1 MIQFLR
7 MYRTSIGT
15 KIVMA
20 VTGLL
25 LFLWIIAHM
34 LGNLLVF
41 AGQDA
46 MNAYAFSLKE
56 LGPSLWIVRI
66 GLLALFIVHILSAVL
81 VWRSNRGAR
90 TEAYSEYD
98 PRWATYA
105 GRTMMVSGVLVLVYV
120 LYHLMHFT
128 FGWIDPAYM
137 QLLDGRGRHDVYA
150 MVVHSFSNVIVSAV
164 YIVSMGLLAFHLSHG
179 VTSLFQTLGW
189 HHPSYNPL
197 IKRLGPI
204 LSVVIAIGF
213 ILVPL
218 GVLTGVV
225 ALP

>member
-34 LGNLLVF
+34 LDNLLVF

-56 LGPSLWIVRI
+56 LGPLLWIVRI

-105 GRTMMVSGVLVLVYV
+105 GRTMMVSGLIMLQA
-120 LYHLMHFT
+120 
-128 FGWIDPAYM
+128 GW
-137 QLLDGRGRHDVYA
+137 
-150 MVVHSFSNVIVSAV
+150 
-164 YIVSMGLLAFHLSHG
+164 
-179 VTSLFQTLGW
+179 TLGRILFGITVLLFRLNQLQYLQTENILW
-189 HHPSYNPL
+189 LAITQVVTASIFMVKAVLHLYGAMKL
-197 IKRLGPI
+197 ILE
-204 LSVVIAIGF
+204 
-213 ILVPL
+213 
-218 GVLTGVV
+218 
-225 ALP
+225 LPHFRYLQMASI